1 MSAVTTTV
9 GERSGVTRPGTAQT
23 RSSYRYVWI
32 FLVCSGLALGIAG
45 WIGGALSFS
54 GAEFFFA
61 LIEHQALHQPFGR
74 YSTAPFQL
82 PALIASSATSS
93 VVVLRHLFG
102 LGYAVAPFGALL
114 VSWLVVRKRAPQL
127 IVWPVIGI
135 TVVCLP
141 GLLCL
146 IQESPIVAE
155 WAWPLLL
162 LTLVAL
168 DNRWTLLAAVVLA
181 VFVFFC
187 SANSLGVFVV
197 VAAAALVRAALQP
210 ATRRRLVPWGVAML
224 VAAPLE
230 YGLRNSDFTAPAH
243 KVSLS
248 VVSQEFRV
256 GYFPL
261 PFIAYILAG
270 CACAV
275 ILYLRFSSR
284 HVPRIF
290 GYLPTA
296 LVVGSGVC
304 LVVYCSTAAGWHDA
318 SGPKDILLLLVLPLY
333 VVAGFDQLFRSKKAA
348 NSDDSGAVQSDVR
361 VPVVLVAGV
370 TLLLCLGLWSASW
383 SSLMN
388 DASQKLSAAT
398 TYCVPVHAIQK
409 PNTALASAYVSE
421 LAIDLQTRTPAH
433 VLLDSAGCR
442 VLHDKGVLE
451 IFEFKSH
458 VARGWFHFKR

>member
-9 GERSGVTRPGTAQT
+9 GGQSGETRTDTQQA

-32 FLVCSGLALGIAG
+32 FLVCSALALGIAG

-54 GAEFFFA
+54 GAAFFFG

-82 PALIASSATSS
+82 PALIASSVTSS
-93 VVVLRHLFG
+93 LVVLRHLFG

-162 LTLVAL
+162 LTLVSL
-168 DNRWTLLAAVVLA
+168 DDRWTFLAAVVLA
-181 VFVFFC
+181 VFLFFC
-187 SANSLGVFVV
+187 SANSLGVFLVI
-197 VAAAALVRAALQP
+197 AAAALVRAAVQP
-210 ATRRRLVPWGVAML
+210 ATRRRLVPWGVTML

-243 KVSLS
+243 KVSFS

-261 PFIAYILAG
+261 PFVAYVLAG

-284 HVPRIF
+284 RTPRIV
-290 GYLPTA
+290 GYMPTA

-304 LVVYCSTAAGWHDA
+304 LVAYCSTAGGWHDA

-333 VVAGFDQLFRSKKAA
+333 AVAGFDQLFRSTKVA
-348 NSDDSGAVQSDVR
+348 NSDDSGAIQSDVR

-383 SSLMN
+383 SSLIN

-398 TYCVPVHAIQK
+398 TYCVPVHTIHK
-409 PNTALASAYVSE
+409 PNTALASAYDPE
-421 LAIDLQTRTPAH
+421 LALDIQTRTPAH
-433 VLLDSAGCR
+433 VLINSAGCR
-442 VLHDKGVLE
+442 VLQDKGVLQ
-451 IFEFKSH
+451 IFEFKSQ

>member
-1 MSAVTTTV
+1 MAAVTTTV
-9 GERSGVTRPGTAQT
+9 TEQSGDTRLGAMQV
-23 RSSYRYVWI
+23 RSSYRHVWI
-32 FLVCSGLALGIAG
+32 FLACSALALGIAG

-54 GAEFFFA
+54 GSAFFFA

-82 PALIASSATSS
+82 PALVASSVTNSL
-93 VVVLRHLFG
+93 VVLRHLFG

-168 DNRWTLLAAVVLA
+168 DNRWTVLVAVALA

-187 SANSLGVFVV
+187 SANSLGVFLV
-197 VAAAALVRAALQP
+197 VAAAALVRAAVQP
-210 ATRRRLVPWGVAML
+210 AMRSRLLIWGVAML

-261 PFIAYILAG
+261 PFVAYVLAG

-284 HVPRIF
+284 RTPRIV
-290 GYLPTA
+290 GYLPAA
-296 LVVGSGVC
+296 LVAGSGVC
-304 LVVYCSTAAGWHDA
+304 LVIYCSTAGGWHDA
-318 SGPKDILLLLVLPLY
+318 SGPKDILLLLAVPLY
-333 VVAGFDQLFRSKKAA
+333 AVAGFDQLFRSTKAVR
-348 NSDDSGAVQSDVR
+348 SGDPGAIQSDVR

-388 DASQKLSAAT
+388 DASRKLSAAA
-398 TYCVPVHAIQK
+398 TYCVPVDTIHE
-409 PNTALASAYVSE
+409 PNTALASGYDPQ
-421 LAIDLQTRTPAH
+421 LALDLQTRTPAH
-433 VLLDSAGCR
+433 VLINSAGCR
-442 VLHDKGVLE
+442 VLREKGVLQ
-451 IFEFKSH
+451 IFEFKSE
-458 VARGWFHFKR
+458 VAKGWFHFRR